1 MGYRQ
6 GQNIES
12 LIPWGGH
19 VQLHTFIPACNTQIQ
34 FSIIITLYMCPV
46 GWRRLGDCVVVETVL
61 DLWGLHIGNKILC
74 IIYPDSNQLRKSKIP
89 FRLSHYSLGT
99 LPALTNPHSA
109 PKFTQREVKL
119 EKDNGVN
126 VQLSLI
132 SLVTL
137 GKLQRSYSEIT
148 STYRWGNLD
157 WG

>member
-1 MGYRQ
+1 MGYRR
-6 GQNIES
+6 GQNIEF

-19 VQLHTFIPACNTQIQ
+19 VQLHTFTQIQ

-46 GWRRLGDCVVVETVL
+46 GWRRLGDCVAVEIVL

-74 IIYPDSNQLRKSKIP
+74 IIYPDSNQLRRSKIP

-109 PKFTQREVKL
+109 PKFTKREVKL
-119 EKDNGVN
+119 EEGNWVN

-137 GKLQRSYSEIT
+137 ANYQDHIVKSLQCIDEET
-148 STYRWGNLD
+148 
-157 WG
+157 